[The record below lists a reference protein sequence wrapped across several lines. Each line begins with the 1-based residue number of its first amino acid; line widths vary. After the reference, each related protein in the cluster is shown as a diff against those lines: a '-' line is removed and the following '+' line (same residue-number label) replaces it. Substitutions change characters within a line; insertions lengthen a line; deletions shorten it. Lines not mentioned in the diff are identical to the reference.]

1 MHSISLRG
9 SAAALG
15 VLLASAVAAQ
25 PVATP
30 PAAQPAGRPDP
41 LDARAAVPP
50 VLHRSALASFRPALD
65 VPVGSWKDANDNV
78 TRIGGWR
85 TYLRE
90 AAQPEAAAAP
100 PAVTTPAA
108 AVPPAPAAAPSAQP
122 APPAR
127 PAAGHHHHGKP

>member
-25 PVATP
+25 TAAPTAPAPRATP
-30 PAAQPAGRPDP
+30 SAARPDP
-41 LDARAAVPP
+41 LDARSAVPP
-50 VLHRSALASFRPALD
+50 AQHRSALASYRPALD
-65 VPVGSWKDANDNV
+65 VPVGSWKDANDTV

-90 AAQPEAAAAP
+90 AAQPEPAAASQPAAP
-100 PAVTTPAA
+100 AAA
-108 AVPPAPAAAPSAQP
+108 AVPAAQP
-122 APPAR
+122 APPAQPAR

>member
-15 VLLASAVAAQ
+15 VLLASAVGAQ
-25 PVATP
+25 SAGTS
-30 PAAQPAGRPDP
+30 PAARPDP

-50 VLHRSALASFRPALD
+50 VLHRSALATFRPALD
-65 VPVGSWKDANDNV
+65 VPVGSWKDANDTV

-90 AAQPEAAAAP
+90 AAQPEPAAAP
-100 PAVTTPAA
+100 QPAA
-108 AVPPAPAAAPSAQP
+108 SPAPAAAPPAQ
-122 APPAR
+122 PAR
-127 PAAGHHHHGKP
+127 PAAGHHHGKP